1 MRRSQRIF
9 AEPRSLCLCLDRF
22 IMDLQDVVEILRRNN
37 NKMMESALLEALN
50 TRGRVTSA
58 KELRDALIVLE
69 VRGVV
74 RIHSLDEERR
84 LIMLLE

>member
-1 MRRSQRIF
+1 M
-9 AEPRSLCLCLDRF
+9 DRF

>member
-1 MRRSQRIF
+1 
-9 AEPRSLCLCLDRF
+9 
-22 IMDLQDVVEILRRNN
+22 MDLQDVVEILRRNN